1 MQRLNIFI
9 CSCASF
15 LLVILIQLHQE
26 LHHDNHSSLVRVDE
40 KSRHGKPVG
49 SKKIQFEMDPKRRIL
64 PEDVNDIVTSA
75 NGTVSATQSLLY
87 SHNAIKNLPPCRST
101 RYDISTTQFNSSHVA
116 LFSQW
121 DVPAMSEWND
131 RFKFQSAYSTYMQYV
146 KGRDVQPLKDKSGKS
161 CTTSTQ
167 SLIDAMSQLT
177 PEKGEIDI
185 LFFTND
191 KENPDFIKKLSEDY
205 SIPAPLVE
213 VGAFS
218 TGFKV
223 FSAMDSGSSH
233 PFHSHDTAW
242 LGQVRF

>member
-1 MQRLNIFI
+1 MTYQTN
-9 CSCASF
+9 
-15 LLVILIQLHQE
+15 
-26 LHHDNHSSLVRVDE
+26 
-40 KSRHGKPVG
+40 
-49 SKKIQFEMDPKRRIL
+49 
-64 PEDVNDIVTSA
+64 
-75 NGTVSATQSLLY
+75 
-87 SHNAIKNLPPCRST
+87 
-101 RYDISTTQFNSSHVA
+101 QFNSSHVA

-242 LGQVRF
+242 LGQVTGSRLWFLLPPNTPKRIIGKKVNGCDYLFGRARLPEGVSACVGFMLHVH